1 MFHPVRKR
9 RREKDK
15 RENKEGEKKR
25 GKGKNG
31 KEEEEENARQRI
43 PKGIGGGRRTELRKE
58 ERQRQMTLQIG
69 TKG

>member
-25 GKGKNG
+25 GKRKREKKKKKKTQDNASPREL
-31 KEEEEENARQRI
+31 EEGEELNYV
-43 PKGIGGGRRTELRKE
+43 RK
-58 ERQRQMTLQIG
+58 
-69 TKG
+69 KDSDK